1 MKQSECNYQHKKI
14 NLHRVHDAY
23 FWFCV
28 YKYKIPVRI
37 TFTITKQTKQNNKKM
52 TDTEADFPLILCVL
66 YSRDAEGL
74 MEQCLFKTCV
84 HAMWNSHWTCHQ
96 DVFLWNLFFLFW
108 FSGFSPSCSFS
119 ISSDLF
125 LCSHD
130 FNFLSMCVLTC
141 VCFSVCVFVCP
152 AECEHK
158 IHSPSGTLSSPNW
171 PDKYPSR
178 KECTWDITATPGHR
192 VKIVS
197 LMKSSRFQGLWR
209 IPLPLLNP
217 LALLAFFPSS

>member
-1 MKQSECNYQHKKI
+1 M
-14 NLHRVHDAY
+14 R
-23 FWFCV
+23 
-28 YKYKIPVRI
+28 
-37 TFTITKQTKQNNKKM
+37 
-52 TDTEADFPLILCVL
+52 
-66 YSRDAEGL
+66 
-74 MEQCLFKTCV
+74 
-84 HAMWNSHWTCHQ
+84 NSHWTCHQ

-108 FSGFSPSCSFS
+108 FSGFYPSCSFS

-125 LCSHD
+125 LRSHD

-197 LMKSSRFQGLWR
+197 LMKSSRSQCLWR
-209 IPLPLLNP
+209 KDSSSTYKPFSITGLLPFLIRICSSVCGVISYVKAAGCPPPFLHAD
-217 LALLAFFPSS
+217 LSFPCST